1 MKNYIKILIALLSIA
16 TVACSYP
23 TDENGLLVSTRR
35 DAYMTMFDLLDEAH
49 ATVIIGAAT
58 LDTIAN
64 PQMGTVT
71 ATVKYGTNLKVLK
84 PYCSLVQDAI
94 LTPKMGVWTDFSN
107 MANPLTY
114 TVISGD
120 RQVKRT
126 YKIILTVQPKP

>member
-1 MKNYIKILIALLSIA
+1 MKNYIKILIALLSLT

-23 TDENGLLVSTRR
+23 LDDEGLLVSTRK

-49 ATVIIGAAT
+49 ATVLIGAAT

-64 PQMGTVT
+64 PQLGTVK

-84 PYCSLVQDAI
+84 PYCALIQDAI

-107 MANPLTY
+107 MSNPLTY

-126 YKIILTVQPKP
+126 YKIILTVQQKP